1 MSFEIDYSLDPIEVI
16 IRITPD
22 DAIAFNQLNDF
33 SIDQIKADVSDKEL
47 NCHFQKI
54 SETEHKIFIPSLN
67 GQLEAIVKWYSVA
80 DTYQAIV
87 DKKKKTIYRSA
98 ILSPQADK
106 SISETCFVKIIDIN
120 EGGKAN
126 RASDEFEELYRK
138 VCKQTIVSN
147 INIQSQQ
154 EIWFKWIEAQR
165 AIIQKLQEPIEI
177 IGKPTVKI
185 REQNFN
191 DAIGKPMVSYE
202 VSVNL
207 KETITSEYLPLE
219 ASLKGYDIKPLL
231 DKSGSPKK
239 DLFDPDGTILLTN
252 EEIETVLD
260 PLIKSQFSEIF
271 ERENEM
277 QAIIKIENRIDFEI
291 ARLLKKNNLNLKAA
305 IDIESNLLS
314 IYGNPIKYILT
325 PV

>member
-1 MSFEIDYSLDPIEVI
+1 MPEINYGLDPIEVI
-16 IRITPD
+16 IRLTPD
-22 DAIAFNQLNDF
+22 NVIEFNKLNDF
-33 SIDQIKADVSDKEL
+33 SIDQIKADVSGKEL
-47 NCHFQKI
+47 YCHFQKI
-54 SETEHKIFIPSLN
+54 SDTEHKIFIPSFN
-67 GQLEAIVKWYSVA
+67 GQFEAIVKWYSVA

-87 DKKKKTIYRSA
+87 DKKKKTIYRTA
-98 ILSPQADK
+98 ILTPQADK
-106 SISETCFVKIIDIN
+106 SIAETCFVKIIDIN

-126 RASDEFEELYRK
+126 RASDEFEELYK
-138 VCKQTIVSN
+138 SVCKQTIVSN

-165 AIIQKLQEPIEI
+165 AIIQKLQEPLEI

-185 REQNFN
+185 KEQSFN
-191 DAIGKPMVSYE
+191 DAIGRPMIAYE

-207 KETITSEYLPLE
+207 KETITSEYVPLE
-219 ASLKGYDIKPLL
+219 IALKGYDIKPSL
-231 DKSGSPKK
+231 DKLGFPKK

-277 QAIIKIENRIDFEI
+277 QAIIKITM
-291 ARLLKKNNLNLKAA
+291 L
-305 IDIESNLLS
+305 
-314 IYGNPIKYILT
+314 ILE
-325 PV
+325 V